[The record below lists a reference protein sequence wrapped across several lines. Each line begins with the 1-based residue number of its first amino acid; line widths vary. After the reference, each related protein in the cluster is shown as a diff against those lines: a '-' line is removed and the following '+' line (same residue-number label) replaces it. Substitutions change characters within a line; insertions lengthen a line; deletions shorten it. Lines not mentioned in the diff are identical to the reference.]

1 VQGDYLN
8 SFPPISGR
16 NTKSFAHF
24 TIRERIPAILDK
36 LMMEHQHDAGILKQF
51 NALRSNILHGKIEHL
66 PHEGPD
72 LTDWTA
78 YLEPY
83 LGMTWFEAPFYFVEA
98 YFYRMILDIVHYF
111 EHLNDPFFKQKQA
124 ELQSNL
130 DKFDALVLEAVRQ
143 KDQSKPS
150 FLDKLLRINLWGN
163 KADLSQLNLNQEA
176 HDDRQTLI
184 DDAKLFLDQVTR
196 GISRIDVVLDNS
208 GMELLTDLLLIKW
221 LLDQGLV
228 QNAVLHTKAYPTF
241 VSDATNDDV
250 FILLS
255 FLRDQ
260 GSDFSIDF
268 VDSLQQ
274 FINEG
279 KIKMVSDRFW
289 NAPLH
294 FFEMPINISADSSG
308 SDLIIFKGDANYR
321 RIFGDRQL
329 PMDSSARELSGY
341 LPAPSLAIRILKSEI
356 IVGMTLDRTS
366 ELQVSDPDWQVN
378 GKYGVIQYLR

>member
-1 VQGDYLN
+1 
-8 SFPPISGR
+8 
-16 NTKSFAHF
+16 
-24 TIRERIPAILDK
+24 
-36 LMMEHQHDAGILKQF
+36 
-51 NALRSNILHGKIEHL
+51 
-66 PHEGPD
+66 
-72 LTDWTA
+72 
-78 YLEPY
+78 
-83 LGMTWFEAPFYFVEA
+83 MTWFEAPFYFVEA

-163 KADLSQLNLNQEA
+163 KADLSQIHINQDA
-176 HDDRQTLI
+176 HDDRHTLI

-208 GMELLTDLLLIKW
+208 GMELLTDLLLVKW
-221 LLDQGLV
+221 LLDQGIV
-228 QNAVLHTKAYPTF
+228 ENAVLHTKAYPTF
-241 VSDATNDDV
+241 VSDATNDD
-250 FILLS
+250 ILMLLS
-255 FLRDQ
+255 FLKEK
-260 GSDFSIDF
+260 GSDISIDF
-268 VDSLQQ
+268 VNSLQQ

-294 FFEMPINISADSSG
+294 FFEMPTKISADLSG

-321 RIFGDRQL
+321 RVFGDRLL
-329 PMDSSARELSGY
+329 PIDSLASEFSGY
-341 LPAPSLAIRILKSEI
+341 LPAPALAVRILKSEI
-356 IVGMTLDRTS
+356 IVGMDSGRTR
-366 ELQVSDPDWQVN
+366 ELQISDPDWRVN
-378 GKYGVIQYLR
+378 GKYGVIQNLK